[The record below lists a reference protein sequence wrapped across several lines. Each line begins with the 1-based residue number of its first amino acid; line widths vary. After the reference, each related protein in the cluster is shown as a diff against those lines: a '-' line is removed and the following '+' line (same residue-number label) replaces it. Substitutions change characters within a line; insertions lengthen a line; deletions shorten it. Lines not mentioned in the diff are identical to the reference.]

1 MKVSLFGAGYVGLT
15 FAACLA
21 EAGHEVLCADSDVAR
36 IEGLRQGRMPLH
48 EPGLQALVAAGL
60 AEGTLCFT
68 TDERAASL
76 HGEVL
81 FIVVNTPA
89 DAGGEVD
96 LRHVMAVARSVG
108 RHRDRAGLVVC
119 KSTAPIG
126 TAEQVEAVLH
136 DELSQR
142 GATHR
147 IAVAANPEFLREG
160 SAVRDCRQPD
170 RVVIG
175 AADPAAIDLLTRL
188 YQPFVR
194 DAKQLLVMDRRSAEL
209 TKYAANAMLATRISF
224 MNEMARVAEHA
235 GADIE
240 MVRRGIGSDR
250 RIGPD
255 FLQAG
260 AGYGGSCLAKDV
272 RALRHAADCGGY
284 ALRMLSAV
292 EATNHEQK
300 SRLFDL
306 MTHHFEGC
314 IADKTI
320 ALWGLAFKPDTD
332 DMRDAPSLVLLG
344 RLWAAGA
351 RARVHD
357 PAAMPNAR
365 AIVGERGGVRWCG
378 TPEEALEGADVL
390 AIVTEWPVFRRPDFA
405 RIASALKTP
414 AIFDG
419 RNIYDAAEVE
429 AAGIAYYGIGRGR
442 RCFVDSPAS
451 ANALPGGP
459 MPQA

>member
-1 MKVSLFGAGYVGLT
+1 MKLAIFGAGYVGLS
-15 FAACLA
+15 FAACMA
-21 EAGHEVLCADSDVAR
+21 EAGHEVLCADADAGR
-36 IEGLRQGRMPLH
+36 IEGLQQGRMPLH
-48 EPGLQALVAAGL
+48 EPGLEALVAQGL
-60 AEGTLCFT
+60 AVGRLRFT

-76 HGEVL
+76 HGDVL

-89 DAGGEVD
+89 DAQGDVD
-96 LRHVMAVARSVG
+96 LRHVMAVARSIG
-108 RHRDRAGLVVC
+108 QHRDRDAVVVC
-119 KSTAPIG
+119 KSTAPVG

-136 DELSQR
+136 AALSQR
-142 GATHR
+142 GAAHR
-147 IAVAANPEFLREG
+147 VAVAVNPEFLREG

-175 AADPAAIDLLTRL
+175 ATDPAAIDLLTRL
-188 YQPFVR
+188 YEPFVR
-194 DAKQLLVMDRRSAEL
+194 DPAKQLLVMDRRSAEL

-224 MNEMARVAEHA
+224 MNEMARVAEQA

-272 RALRHAADCGGY
+272 RALRHAADREGQP
-284 ALRMLSAV
+284 LRLLAAV
-292 EATNHEQK
+292 ETANHEQK
-300 SRLFDL
+300 GRLFEL
-306 MTHHFEGC
+306 MTHHFEGR
-314 IADKTI
+314 IANKTI

-332 DMRDAPSLVLLG
+332 DMRDAPSLVLLE

-351 RARVHD
+351 HVQVHD

-365 AIVGERGGVRWCG
+365 AIVGERADVRWCD
-378 TPEEALEGADVL
+378 TPEDALQGADVL
-390 AIVTEWPVFRRPDFA
+390 ALVTEWPLFRRPDLA
-405 RIASALKTP
+405 RIASTLKAP

-419 RNIYDAAEVE
+419 RNFYDAAEVE

-442 RCFVDSPAS
+442 SVRR
-451 ANALPGGP
+451 
-459 MPQA
+459 

>member
-1 MKVSLFGAGYVGLT
+1 MKVSIFGAGYVGLS

-21 EAGHEVLCADSDVAR
+21 EAGHEVLCADADAAR
-36 IEGLRQGRMPLH
+36 IEGLQQGRMPLH
-48 EPGLQALVAAGL
+48 EPGLEALVAAGL
-60 AEGTLCFT
+60 AASTLRFT
-68 TDERAASL
+68 ADERVASL
-76 HGEVL
+76 YGEVL

-89 DAGGEVD
+89 DAEGDVD
-96 LRHVMAVARSVG
+96 LRHVMAVVRSIG
-108 RHRDRAGLVVC
+108 QHRDRDGLVVC
-119 KSTAPIG
+119 KSTAPVG
-126 TAEQVEAVLH
+126 TAEQVESVLQN
-136 DELSQR
+136 ELSQR
-142 GATHR
+142 GMTLR
-147 IAVAANPEFLREG
+147 VAVAVNPEFLREG

-170 RVVIG
+170 RVVLG
-175 AADPAAIDLLTRL
+175 ATDPEAIDLLTRL

-194 DAKQLLVMDRRSAEL
+194 DPKQLLVMDRRSAEL

-272 RALRHAADCGGY
+272 RALRHAADREGY
-284 ALRMLSAV
+284 PLRILSAV

-300 SRLFDL
+300 GRLFDL
-306 MTHHFEGC
+306 MTHHFEGN
-314 IADKTI
+314 IANKTI

-332 DMRDAPSLVLLG
+332 DMRDAPSLVLLE

-351 RARVHD
+351 RVRVHD
-357 PAAMPNAR
+357 PAAMPNAH
-365 AIVGERGGVRWCG
+365 AIVGERGDVHWCD
-378 TPEEALEGADVL
+378 TPEDALQGADVL
-390 AIVTEWPVFRRPDFA
+390 ALVTEWPAFRRPDFT
-405 RIASALKTP
+405 RIANTLKTP

-419 RNIYDAAEVE
+419 RNIYDATEVE

-442 RCFVDSPAS
+442 SSVLR
-451 ANALPGGP
+451 
-459 MPQA
+459 

>member
-1 MKVSLFGAGYVGLT
+1 MKVSLFGAGYVGLA

-21 EAGHEVLCADSDVAR
+21 EAGHDVLCADADAAR
-36 IEGLRQGRMPLH
+36 IEGLQQGRMPLH
-48 EPGLQALVAAGL
+48 EPGLEALVAAGQV
-60 AEGTLCFT
+60 AGTLRFT
-68 TDERAASL
+68 SDERAASL

-96 LRHVMAVARSVG
+96 LRHVVAVARSIG

-119 KSTAPIG
+119 KSTAPVG
-126 TAEQVEAVLH
+126 TAEQVEAVLG
-136 DELSQR
+136 DELLRR
-142 GATHR
+142 GAPHR
-147 IAVAANPEFLREG
+147 IAVAVNPEFLREG

-175 AADPAAIDLLTRL
+175 AEDPEAVDLLARL
-188 YQPFVR
+188 YRPFVQ
-194 DAKQLLVMDRRSAEL
+194 DPKQVLVMDRRSAEL

-224 MNEMARVAEHA
+224 MNEMARVAEHS

-240 MVRRGIGSDR
+240 MVRRGIGADL
-250 RIGPD
+250 RIGPG

-272 RALRHAADCGGY
+272 RALRYAADRDGY

-292 EATNHEQK
+292 EAINHEQK
-300 SRLFDL
+300 GRLFDL
-306 MTHHFEGC
+306 MTHHFEGR
-314 IADKTI
+314 IANKTV

-332 DMRDAPSLVLLG
+332 DMRDAPSLVLLE
-344 RLWAAGA
+344 RLRAAGA
-351 RARVHD
+351 RVQVHD

-365 AIVGERGGVRWCG
+365 AIVGEHGDVRWCD
-378 TPEEALEGADVL
+378 TPEQALEGAHVL
-390 AIVTEWPVFRRPDFA
+390 ALVTEWPVYLCPDFS
-405 RIASALKTP
+405 RIAAALATP

-442 RCFVDSPAS
+442 SVLR
-451 ANALPGGP
+451 
-459 MPQA
+459 

>member
-1 MKVSLFGAGYVGLT
+1 MKLSIFGAGYVGLS
-15 FAACLA
+15 FAACMA
-21 EAGHEVLCADSDVAR
+21 EAGHEVLCADADASR
-36 IEGLRQGRMPLH
+36 IEGLQQGQMPLH
-48 EPGLQALVAAGL
+48 EPGLEALVAQGL
-60 AEGTLCFT
+60 AAGTLQFT
-68 TDERAASL
+68 ADERAASL
-76 HGEVL
+76 HGDVL

-89 DAGGEVD
+89 DAEGEVD
-96 LRHVMAVARSVG
+96 LQHVMAVARSIG
-108 RHRDRAGLVVC
+108 QHRDRGAVVVC
-119 KSTAPIG
+119 KSTAPVG
-126 TAEQVEAVLH
+126 TAEQVEAVLR

-142 GATHR
+142 GAVHR
-147 IAVAANPEFLREG
+147 IAVAVNPEFLREG

-175 AADPAAIDLLTRL
+175 AADPAAIDLLTQL
-188 YQPFVR
+188 YAPFVT
-194 DAKQLLVMDRRSAEL
+194 DPTKQLLVMDRRSAEL

-224 MNEMARVAEHA
+224 MNEMARVAGHA

-272 RALRHAADCGGY
+272 RALRHAADRDGQV
-284 ALRMLSAV
+284 LRILSAV
-292 EATNHEQK
+292 EAANHDQK
-300 SRLFDL
+300 GRLFDL
-306 MTHHFEGC
+306 MTHHFEGD
-314 IADKTI
+314 IAHKTI

-332 DMRDAPSLVLLG
+332 DMRDAPSLVLLE

-351 RARVHD
+351 RVQVHD

-365 AIVGERGGVRWCG
+365 AIVGERGDVQWCD
-378 TPEEALEGADVL
+378 TPEDALEGADVL
-390 AIVTEWPVFRRPDFA
+390 ALVTEWPVFRRPDFA
-405 RIASALKTP
+405 RIASTLKTP

-419 RNIYDAAEVE
+419 RNVYDAAEVE

-442 RCFVDSPAS
+442 SVLR
-451 ANALPGGP
+451 
-459 MPQA
+459 

>member
-1 MKVSLFGAGYVGLT
+1 MKVSIFGAGYVGLT

-21 EAGHEVLCADSDVAR
+21 EAGHEVLCADADATR
-36 IEGLRQGRMPLH
+36 IEGLQQGRMPLH
-48 EPGLQALVAAGL
+48 EPGLEALVAAGL
-60 AEGTLCFT
+60 AAGMLRFT
-68 TDERAASL
+68 ADERIASL

-81 FIVVNTPA
+81 FIVVHTPA
-89 DAGGEVD
+89 DAEGRVD
-96 LRHVMAVARSVG
+96 LQHVMAVARSIG
-108 RHRDRAGLVVC
+108 RHRDRDGLVVC
-119 KSTAPIG
+119 KSTAPVG
-126 TAEQVEAVLH
+126 TAEQVEALLQDV
-136 DELSQR
+136 LSQR
-142 GATHR
+142 GAAHR
-147 IAVAANPEFLREG
+147 IAVAVNPEFLREG

-170 RVVIG
+170 RIVFG
-175 AADPAAIDLLTRL
+175 AADPEAIGLLTRL

-194 DAKQLLVMDRRSAEL
+194 DPRQLLAMDRRSAEL

-272 RALRHAADCGGY
+272 RALRHAADREGH
-284 ALRMLSAV
+284 ALRILLAV

-300 SRLFDL
+300 GRLFDL
-306 MTHHFEGC
+306 MTHHFEGN
-314 IADKTI
+314 IAHKTI

-332 DMRDAPSLVLLG
+332 DMRDAPSLVLLE

-351 RARVHD
+351 RVRVHD

-365 AIVGERGGVRWCG
+365 AIVGGRGDVQWCD
-378 TPEEALEGADVL
+378 TPEATLEGADAL
-390 AIVTEWPVFRRPDFA
+390 ALVTEWSVFRRPDFA
-405 RIASALKTP
+405 RIANALKTP
-414 AIFDG
+414 ALFDG
-419 RNIYDAAEVE
+419 RNIYDTAEVE

-442 RCFVDSPAS
+442 SVLR
-451 ANALPGGP
+451 
-459 MPQA
+459 

>member
-1 MKVSLFGAGYVGLT
+1 MKLAIFGAGYVGLS
-15 FAACLA
+15 FAACMA
-21 EAGHEVLCADSDVAR
+21 EAGHDVLCADADASR
-36 IEGLRQGRMPLH
+36 IEGLQQGQMPLH
-48 EPGLQALVAAGL
+48 EPGLEALVAEGL
-60 AEGTLCFT
+60 AAGRLRFT
-68 TDERAASL
+68 ADECATSL
-76 HGEVL
+76 HGDVL

-89 DAGGEVD
+89 DAEGEVD
-96 LRHVMAVARSVG
+96 LQHVMAVARSIG
-108 RHRDRAGLVVC
+108 QHRDRDAVVVC
-119 KSTAPIG
+119 KSTAPVG
-126 TAEQVEAVLH
+126 TAEQVEAVLR

-142 GATHR
+142 GAVHR
-147 IAVAANPEFLREG
+147 IAVAVNPEFLREG

-175 AADPAAIDLLTRL
+175 AADPAAIDLLTQL
-188 YQPFVR
+188 YAPFVT
-194 DAKQLLVMDRRSAEL
+194 DPAKQLLVMDRRSAEL

-224 MNEMARVAEHA
+224 MNEMARVAGHA

-272 RALRHAADCGGY
+272 RALRHAADRDGQV
-284 ALRMLSAV
+284 LRILSAV
-292 EATNHEQK
+292 EAANHEQK
-300 SRLFDL
+300 GRLFDL
-306 MTHHFEGC
+306 MTHHFEGD
-314 IADKTI
+314 IARKTI

-332 DMRDAPSLVLLG
+332 DMRDAPSLVLLE

-351 RARVHD
+351 RVQVHD

-365 AIVGERGGVRWCG
+365 AIVGERSDVRWCD
-378 TPEEALEGADVL
+378 TPEDALEGADVL
-390 AIVTEWPVFRRPDFA
+390 ALVTEWPVFRRPDFP
-405 RIASALKTP
+405 RIASTLKTP

-419 RNIYDAAEVE
+419 RNVYDAAEVE

-442 RCFVDSPAS
+442 SVLR
-451 ANALPGGP
+451 
-459 MPQA
+459 

>member
-1 MKVSLFGAGYVGLT
+1 MKVSLFGAGYVGLA

-21 EAGHEVLCADSDVAR
+21 EAGHDVLCADADAAR
-36 IEGLRQGRMPLH
+36 IEGLQQGRMPLH
-48 EPGLQALVAAGL
+48 EPGLEALVAAGQ
-60 AEGTLCFT
+60 AAGTLRFT
-68 TDERAASL
+68 SDERAASL

-96 LRHVMAVARSVG
+96 LRHVMAVARSIG

-119 KSTAPIG
+119 KSTAPVG
-126 TAEQVEAVLH
+126 TAEQVEAVLG
-136 DELSQR
+136 DELLRR
-142 GATHR
+142 GAPHR
-147 IAVAANPEFLREG
+147 IAVAVNPEFLREG

-175 AADPAAIDLLTRL
+175 AEDPDAVDLLARL
-188 YQPFVR
+188 YRPFVQ
-194 DAKQLLVMDRRSAEL
+194 DPKQVLVMDRRSAEL

-224 MNEMARVAEHA
+224 MNEMARVAEHS

-240 MVRRGIGSDR
+240 MVRRGIGADR
-250 RIGPD
+250 RIGPG

-272 RALRHAADCGGY
+272 RALRHAADHDGY

-292 EATNHEQK
+292 EAINHEQK
-300 SRLFDL
+300 GRLFDL
-306 MTHHFEGC
+306 MTHHFEGR
-314 IADKTI
+314 IANKTV
-320 ALWGLAFKPDTD
+320 ALWGLAFKPETD
-332 DMRDAPSLVLLG
+332 DMRDAPSLVLLE
-344 RLWAAGA
+344 RLRAAGA
-351 RARVHD
+351 RVQVHD
-357 PAAMPNAR
+357 PAAVPNAR
-365 AIVGERGGVRWCG
+365 AIVGEHGDVRWCD
-378 TPEEALEGADVL
+378 TPEQALEGAHVL
-390 AIVTEWPVFRRPDFA
+390 ALVTEWPVYLCPDFS
-405 RIASALKTP
+405 RIAAALATP

-442 RCFVDSPAS
+442 SVLR
-451 ANALPGGP
+451 
-459 MPQA
+459 

>member
-1 MKVSLFGAGYVGLT
+1 MKVSLFGAGYVGLA

-21 EAGHEVLCADSDVAR
+21 EAGHEVLCADADAAR
-36 IEGLRQGRMPLH
+36 IEGLQQGRMPLH
-48 EPGLQALVAAGL
+48 EPGLEALVAAGQ
-60 AEGTLCFT
+60 AAGTLRFT

-89 DAGGEVD
+89 DAAGEID
-96 LRHVMAVARSVG
+96 LRHVMAVARSIG
-108 RHRDRAGLVVC
+108 RHRDRPGLVVC
-119 KSTAPIG
+119 KSTAPVG
-126 TAEQVEAVLH
+126 TAEQVEAVLV
-136 DELSQR
+136 DEFLQR
-142 GATHR
+142 GAAHR
-147 IAVAANPEFLREG
+147 IDVAVNPEFLREG

-175 AADPAAIDLLTRL
+175 AEDPEAVDLLARL
-188 YQPFVR
+188 YRPFVQ
-194 DAKQLLVMDRRSAEL
+194 DPKQVLVMDRRSAEL

-240 MVRRGIGSDR
+240 MVRRGIGADP
-250 RIGPD
+250 RIGPG

-272 RALRHAADCGGY
+272 RALRHAADRDGY
-284 ALRMLSAV
+284 GLRILSAV

-300 SRLFDL
+300 GRLFDL
-306 MTHHFEGC
+306 MTHHFEGR

-332 DMRDAPSLVLLG
+332 DMRDAPSLVLLE
-344 RLWAAGA
+344 RLRAAGA
-351 RARVHD
+351 RVQVHD

-365 AIVGERGGVRWCG
+365 AMVGEHGDVRWCD
-378 TPEEALEGADVL
+378 TPEQALEGAHVL
-390 AIVTEWPVFRRPDFA
+390 ALVTEWPVFLCPDFSH
-405 RIASALKTP
+405 IAATLGTP

-442 RCFVDSPAS
+442 SVLR
-451 ANALPGGP
+451 
-459 MPQA
+459 

>member
-1 MKVSLFGAGYVGLT
+1 MKAAIFGAGYVGLA

-21 EAGHEVLCADSDVAR
+21 EAGHDVLCADADTGR
-36 IEGLRQGRMPLH
+36 IEGLQQGRMPLH
-48 EPGLQALVAAGL
+48 EPGLEALVAKGL
-60 AEGTLCFT
+60 AAGRLRFT
-68 TDERAASL
+68 ADERAASL
-76 HGEVL
+76 HGDVL

-89 DAGGEVD
+89 DAEGDVD
-96 LRHVMAVARSVG
+96 LRHVMAVARSIG
-108 RHRDRAGLVVC
+108 QHRDRDAVVVC
-119 KSTAPIG
+119 KSTAPVG

-136 DELSQR
+136 AALSQR
-142 GATHR
+142 GAAHR
-147 IAVAANPEFLREG
+147 IAVAVNPEFLREG
-160 SAVRDCRQPD
+160 SAVRDCREPD

-175 AADPAAIDLLTRL
+175 ATDPAAIDLLMRL
-188 YQPFVR
+188 YEPFVR
-194 DAKQLLVMDRRSAEL
+194 DPEKQLLVMDWRSAEL
-209 TKYAANAMLATRISF
+209 TKYAANAMLAARISF

-272 RALRHAADCGGY
+272 RALRHLADREGQP
-284 ALRMLSAV
+284 LRILAAV
-292 EATNHEQK
+292 EAVNHEQK
-300 SRLFDL
+300 GRLFDL
-306 MTHHFEGC
+306 MTHHFEGN
-314 IADKTI
+314 IANKTI

-332 DMRDAPSLVLLG
+332 DMRDAPSLVLLE

-351 RARVHD
+351 RVQAHD

-365 AIVGERGGVRWCG
+365 AIVGERGDVRWCD
-378 TPEEALEGADVL
+378 TPEDALQGADVL
-390 AIVTEWPVFRRPDFA
+390 ALVTEWPVFRRPDLA
-405 RIASALKTP
+405 HIASTLKTP

-442 RCFVDSPAS
+442 SVLR
-451 ANALPGGP
+451 
-459 MPQA
+459 